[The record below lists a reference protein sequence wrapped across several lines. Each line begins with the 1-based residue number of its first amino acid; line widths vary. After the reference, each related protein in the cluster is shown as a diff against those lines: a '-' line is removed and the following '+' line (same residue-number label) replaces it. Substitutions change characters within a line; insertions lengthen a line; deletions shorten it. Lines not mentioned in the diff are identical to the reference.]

1 MVEKDRLGLAAH
13 EPGAKLDAGKPRMT
27 LIYRD
32 MAHALED
39 VAKVG
44 TFGANKYSDRGWK
57 SVPNAEERY
66 FDALIRHMN
75 KIFDGEITDPDSG
88 LSHYAHLAWNALAIS
103 QIVYEEDYVEGP
115 TDPMEG
121 LEVPESRIKYPD
133 LNSPTCDVDVDKCV
147 SLNDKTVTPRDHVSD
162 SHPSIEIKN
171 GSIPGIREV
180 ARVDIL
186 EDEPT
191 PEKVEMTTSVN
202 EAQGLEKSGSFLF
215 TQEDIDLMSQGRL
228 SRRLKDMDL
237 TKEEVQDIL
246 RNGFYEVIS

>member
-1 MVEKDRLGLAAH
+1 MSEKDRLGLDAH
-13 EPGAKLDAGKPRMT
+13 EPGAKLDGGKPRMT

-32 MAHALED
+32 MAKSLED
-39 VAKVG
+39 VVKVG

-57 SVPNAEERY
+57 SVPDAEERY

-75 KIFDGEITDPDSG
+75 KIFSGEIMDPDSG
-88 LSHYAHLAWNALAIS
+88 LSHYAHLAWNALAIG
-103 QIVYEEDYVEGP
+103 QIRYDLGLTEPINNPNDDTPAAGP
-115 TDPMEG
+115 RMAFEPVTVPADPYPE
-121 LEVPESRIKYPD
+121 LHPDVPIIES
-133 LNSPTCDVDVDKCV
+133 N
-147 SLNDKTVTPRDHVSD
+147 
-162 SHPSIEIKN
+162 PSIEIKN

-191 PEKVEMTTSVN
+191 PEKVEMTTLVN